1 MSLGKQL
8 GFCLIGAA
16 LLAGLSGCATTP
28 PVMHTQ
34 VTTFNQWT
42 QVPADKSYVFGR
54 TLEFQNSLELTRYE
68 DIVRDELT
76 LKGFKEAA
84 NPAQA
89 KLTVTLR
96 PSISSRD
103 VRVRDPWPA
112 DPFWSPYGWYGS
124 RFGHRPFGWYDP
136 YWSFPQDTDY
146 SVTVYRHR
154 LELDHD
160 RTKHGATAST
170 AGGSATAICNREEG
184 LRLPCTSERPTG
196 CCLRLPRTTISVN
209 QKLCRTVGSSNRSL
223 RRHVADA
230 VAEALA

>member
-1 MSLGKQL
+1 MSLGKRL

-54 TLEFQNSLELTRYE
+54 TLEFQNSLELKWNE
-68 DIVRDELT
+68 DIVRDELI

-136 YWSFPQDTDY
+136 YWSFPQYTDY

-154 LELDHD
+154 LELDID
-160 RTKHGATAST
+160 ARGAEQKRLYEGRVESDGDTDSLLPVMPYLIRALFTDFPGNNGAT
-170 AGGSATAICNREEG
+170 
-184 LRLPCTSERPTG
+184 
-196 CCLRLPRTTISVN
+196 
-209 QKLCRTVGSSNRSL
+209 
-223 RRHVADA
+223 RRVDVPIDA
-230 VAEALA
+230 K